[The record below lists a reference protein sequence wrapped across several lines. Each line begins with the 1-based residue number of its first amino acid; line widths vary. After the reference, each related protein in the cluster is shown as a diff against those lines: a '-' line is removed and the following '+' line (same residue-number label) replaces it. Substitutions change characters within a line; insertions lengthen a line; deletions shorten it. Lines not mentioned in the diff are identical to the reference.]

1 MDLLKN
7 LFKGDRIIWI
17 IFLLL
22 CFVSIIEVFSASST
36 LTYKSGDHWHPI
48 TMHMLLL
55 TVGALVVFIVHNIP
69 VKLYKSIYAI
79 LLLPVSWIM
88 LIFVLIMGEVTNSAN
103 GAARWMTFFGIQF
116 QPSELAKMGTII
128 VVALILWKTQSE
140 KEKGEA
146 DPKAMKYILGI
157 TGISCILI
165 FTENLST
172 ALLLCISVYLMMF
185 VGRVPWKQ
193 MLKLT
198 AVCVGLVACG
208 YLTIKYIPTEQF
220 KDTKLER
227 IITWQSRLNT
237 SSNITNVPPEKY
249 DLENNVQTT
258 QANIAI
264 AGGGFMGK
272 GPGNSVQRD
281 FLPQAY
287 SDFIYAIII
296 EELGLAGGA
305 VVAFLYIWLLMRIGK
320 IVQNCDSSYYAYLI
334 MGIGILLTCQA
345 LMNMMVAVG
354 LMPVTGQP
362 LPLISRGGTS
372 ILVNCTYIGII
383 LGVSRYA
390 NELKAEKEKEEAEK
404 QLQVQEA
411 AINVL
416 KAAAEIVKQDNNN
429 EQAEQLEK

>member
-88 LIFVLIMGEVTNSAN
+88 LIFVLIMGEVTNSAK
-103 GAARWMTFFGIQF
+103 RWIDLGFIQF

-198 AVCVGLVACG
+198 AVCVGLVSCG

-390 NELKAEKEKEEAEK
+390 NELKTEKEKEEAEK

>member
-36 LTYKSGDHWHPI
+36 LTYKSGDHWRPI

-88 LIFVLIMGEVTNSAN
+88 LIFVLIMGEVTNSAK
-103 GAARWMTFFGIQF
+103 RWIDLGFIQF

-220 KDTKLER
+220 RETKLER
-227 IITWQSRLNT
+227 IITWQSRLN
-237 SSNITNVPPEKY
+237 SSSDITNVPPEKY

-296 EELGLAGGA
+296 EELGLVGGA

-345 LMNMMVAVG
+345 LMNMLVAVG

-404 QLQVQEA
+404 QQQVQEA

>member
-88 LIFVLIMGEVTNSAN
+88 LIFVLIMGEVTNSAK
-103 GAARWMTFFGIQF
+103 RWIDLGFIQF

-198 AVCVGLVACG
+198 AVCVGLVSCG

-272 GPGNSVQRD
+272 GPGNSAQRD

-390 NELKAEKEKEEAEK
+390 NELKTEKEKEEAEK

>member
-7 LFKGDRIIWI
+7 LFKGDKVVWI

-36 LTYKSGDHWHPI
+36 LTYKSGDHWRPI
-48 TMHMLLL
+48 TMHIILL

-69 VKLYKSIYAI
+69 AKLYRSIYAV
-79 LLLPVSWIM
+79 LLLLISWLM
-88 LIFVLIMGEVTNSAN
+88 LIFVSIMGEVTNSAK
-103 GAARWMTFFGIQF
+103 RWIDLGFIQF

-128 VVALILWKTQSE
+128 VVALILWKTQPE
-140 KEKGEA
+140 KEDEEA
-146 DPKAMKYILGI
+146 NPKAMKYILWI
-157 TGISCILI
+157 TGISCALI

-185 VGRVPWKQ
+185 IGRIPWKQ
-193 MLKLT
+193 MFKLT
-198 AVCVGLVACG
+198 AICSSIIICG
-208 YLTIKYIPTEQF
+208 YFTIKYIPTEQF
-220 KDTKLER
+220 RGTKLER
-227 IITWQSRLNT
+227 IMTWQSRLNNNT
-237 SSNITNVPPEKY
+237 STANIPPEKF

-264 AGGGFMGK
+264 ATGGLTGK
-272 GPGNSVQRD
+272 GPGNSIQRD

-296 EELGLAGGA
+296 EELGLWGGLG
-305 VVAFLYIWLLMRIGK
+305 VAFLYIWLLMRIAK
-320 IVQNCDSSYYAYLI
+320 IARNCDCSYYAFLI

-345 LMNMMVAVG
+345 IMNMLVAVG

-383 LGVSRYA
+383 LGISRHV
-390 NELKAEKEKEEAEK
+390 NLLKAEKEKEEAEK
-404 QLQVQEA
+404 QQQIQEA
-411 AINVL
+411 ALNVL
-416 KAAAEIVKQDNNN
+416 KTAAELVKQNDNNEN
-429 EQAEQLEK
+429 EQDKQL

>member
-88 LIFVLIMGEVTNSAN
+88 LIFVLIMGEVTNSAK
-103 GAARWMTFFGIQF
+103 RWIDLGFIQF

-198 AVCVGLVACG
+198 AVCVGLVSCG

-390 NELKAEKEKEEAEK
+390 NELKTEKEKEEAEK

-416 KAAAEIVKQDNNN
+416 KSAAEIVKQDNNN

>member
-88 LIFVLIMGEVTNSAN
+88 LIFVLIMGEVTNSAK
-103 GAARWMTFFGIQF
+103 RWIDLGFIQF

-198 AVCVGLVACG
+198 AVCVGLVTCG

-264 AGGGFMGK
+264 AGGGFQEE
-272 GPGNSVQRD
+272 SVV
-281 FLPQAY
+281 FL
-287 SDFIYAIII
+287 
-296 EELGLAGGA
+296 
-305 VVAFLYIWLLMRIGK
+305 
-320 IVQNCDSSYYAYLI
+320 
-334 MGIGILLTCQA
+334 
-345 LMNMMVAVG
+345 
-354 LMPVTGQP
+354 
-362 LPLISRGGTS
+362 
-372 ILVNCTYIGII
+372 
-383 LGVSRYA
+383 
-390 NELKAEKEKEEAEK
+390 
-404 QLQVQEA
+404 
-411 AINVL
+411 
-416 KAAAEIVKQDNNN
+416 
-429 EQAEQLEK
+429 

>member
-88 LIFVLIMGEVTNSAN
+88 LIFVLIMGEVTNSAK
-103 GAARWMTFFGIQF
+103 RWIDLGFIQF

-198 AVCVGLVACG
+198 AVCVGLVTCG

-390 NELKAEKEKEEAEK
+390 NELKAEKEKEKEEAEK

>member
-88 LIFVLIMGEVTNSAN
+88 LIFVLIMGEVTNSAK
-103 GAARWMTFFGIQF
+103 RWIDLGFIQF

-185 VGRVPWKQ
+185 VGRVPWEQ

-249 DLENNVQTT
+249 DLENNV